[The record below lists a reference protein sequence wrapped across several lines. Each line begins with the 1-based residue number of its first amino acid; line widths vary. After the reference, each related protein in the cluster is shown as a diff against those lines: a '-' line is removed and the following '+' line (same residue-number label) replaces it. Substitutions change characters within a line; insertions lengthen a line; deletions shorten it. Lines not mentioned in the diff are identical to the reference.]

1 METKDAGTLKREPTQ
16 DVGTVA
22 RENYL
27 NGYGCAES
35 ILHALNGTRVLDVP
49 DIVLKA
55 STGFGTGLGGKGST
69 CGAVTGPI
77 MAVGIKYGRLKP
89 DEDFDDA
96 YRRTK
101 KIADTYEQKYKTTDC
116 ACVTKV
122 WRERG
127 KFTTPE
133 RRKFCGAIV
142 RYMARETEKI
152 LSED

>member
-1 METKDAGTLKREPTQ
+1 MESKDTGTLAREPSQ
-16 DVGTVA
+16 DVGTVSQ
-22 RENYL
+22 RNYL

-35 ILHALNGTRVLDVP
+35 ILHALNDTGILDVP

-55 STGFGTGLGGKGST
+55 STGFGTELGGKDST
-69 CGAVTGPI
+69 CGAVTGPT
-77 MAVGIKYGRLKP
+77 MAIGLKYGRFKP

-116 ACVTKV
+116 VCVTKV

-142 RYMARETEKI
+142 RYMARETENI